1 MTIFSIIRRP
11 LLSGALIVAL
21 GFNGLDGLKA
31 SEAST
36 SSKSLL
42 ALPELP
48 RAKPKIIPAPTVL
61 KEFAPG
67 VLVAIGQAVALTGTL
82 IIDQGPVDGLEA
94 LACLATGKT
103 HESLVR
109 LDAANG
115 QLVKAAFIAALGVTD
130 GMSAPEFTGHPG
142 RGLPL
147 RVMIEWESSDAPGT
161 WHAIDASSLIRDRT
175 TDKGYP
181 ALPFIYTGSRFLTI
195 DETGPDGRVQRKE
208 RFMLDNTKSVVGIVD
223 EPDALLAS
231 PSPGAASD
239 RHFEAFSSICPL
251 ASSKVRLVFTKVT
264 LPLSVK
270 MNATGELF
278 VEDHLVSD
286 IALDALLTKHYGQG
300 AEPEL
305 RAVTVLVDRTT
316 SRDQDIIVRAR
327 ILAAAARA
335 KAWVVPV
342 FQLIVAP

>member
-1 MTIFSIIRRP
+1 MTTFNSNVRP
-11 LLSGALIVAL
+11 LFSTVLMVVL
-21 GFNGLDGLKA
+21 GFTSLGDLKA
-31 SEAST
+31 SEAQN
-36 SSKSLL
+36 LANPL
-42 ALPELP
+42 MALPELP
-48 RAKPKIIPAPTVL
+48 RAKPKIIAAPTAL

-67 VLVAIGQAVALTGTL
+67 VLVSIGQAVALTGAV

-94 LACLATGKT
+94 LACLTTGKT

-115 QLVKAAFIAALGVTD
+115 QLVKAAFIAALGMTD
-130 GMSAPEFTGHPG
+130 GMSAPEATGHPG

-147 RVMIEWESSDAPGT
+147 RVMVEWESADAPGT
-161 WHAIDASSLIRDRT
+161 WHAIDASSLIRDRA

-181 ALPFIYTGSRFLTI
+181 ALPFIYTGSRFMMV
-195 DETGPDGRVQRKE
+195 DETAPDGRVQRKE

-231 PSPGAASD
+231 PSPGAAVD
-239 RHFEAFSSICPL
+239 KHFEAFSAICPP
-251 ASSKVRLVFTKVT
+251 AGSKVRLVFTKVT
-264 LPLSVK
+264 LPLIIT
-270 MNATGELF
+270 MNATAELF
-278 VEDHLVSD
+278 VADQPVSD
-286 IALDALLTKHYGQG
+286 SALEALLTKYYGQG

-305 RAVTVLVDRTT
+305 RAVTVLVDRST

-327 ILAAAARA
+327 ILAAAAKA

-342 FQLIVAP
+342 FQLLSTP

>member
-1 MTIFSIIRRP
+1 MTTFSIRSRP
-11 LLSGALIVAL
+11 LLSTVLIAVL
-21 GFNGLDGLKA
+21 GFASLGGLKA
-31 SEAST
+31 SEAPT
-36 SSKSLL
+36 LPNPL
-42 ALPELP
+42 MALPQLP
-48 RAKPKIIPAPTVL
+48 RAKPKIIPAPTAL

-67 VLVAIGQAVALTGTL
+67 VVVSIGQAVALTGTV

-94 LACLATGKT
+94 LACLTTGKT

-130 GMSAPEFTGHPG
+130 GMSAPEYTGHPG

-147 RVMIEWESSDAPGT
+147 RVMIEWESSEIPGT

-181 ALPFIYTGSRFLTI
+181 ALPFIYTGSRFMMV
-195 DETGPDGRVQRKE
+195 DENAPDGRVQRKE
-208 RFMLDNTKSVVGIVD
+208 RFMLDNTKTVVGIVD

-231 PSPGAASD
+231 PFPGAAVD
-239 RHFEAFSSICPL
+239 KHFEVFSAICPS
-251 ASSKVRLVFTKVT
+251 AGSKVRLVFTKIT
-264 LPLSVK
+264 LPLILK
-270 MNATGELF
+270 MNASAELF
-278 VEDHLVSD
+278 VADLPVSD
-286 IALDALLTKHYGQG
+286 VALEALLTKHYGQG

-305 RAVTVLVDRTT
+305 RAVTVLVDRATP
-316 SRDQDIIVRAR
+316 RDQDIIARAR
-327 ILAAAARA
+327 ILAAAAKA

-342 FQLIVAP
+342 FQLLSTP